1 MHQEAIH
8 LLLRCKP
15 EQLHPTIIQ
24 EAIQLRQDR
33 MLKTI
38 QVTPDIK
45 ALHTTVVVITEVLN
59 PVPPTVIALA
69 ALTIHPALP
78 QVRPRVLPRV
88 MSPVDHQAAEGD
100 KEVK

>member
-1 MHQEAIH
+1 MHQETIH
-8 LLLRCKP
+8 ILLRCKP
-15 EQLHPTIIQ
+15 EQLHHTIIQ

-33 MLKTI
+33 MLKAI

-45 ALHTTVVVITEVLN
+45 ALHPTVVAIEVIN